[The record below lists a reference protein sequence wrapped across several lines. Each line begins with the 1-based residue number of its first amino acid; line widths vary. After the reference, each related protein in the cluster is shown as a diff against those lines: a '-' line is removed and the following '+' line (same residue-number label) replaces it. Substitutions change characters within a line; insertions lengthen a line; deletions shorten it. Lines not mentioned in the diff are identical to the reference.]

1 MATRESSPQS
11 LLERRV
17 RRVGLVAT
25 VIVAV
30 GAVAAGSFA
39 LMSRGLAANASVNEI
54 SPTLVVTATN
64 PASGTHFQGGSPIS
78 ITFNNPMNAVVHP
91 TIRPVVAGSWALSA
105 PTTFAFTPT
114 GALIPKTTY
123 TITVPSGRSGV
134 TDVANH
140 TLASPTII
148 RFTAD
153 GGSALRLN
161 QLLAQLNYLPETFT
175 PATADA
181 TAWTSLAPVPGTFSP
196 RFSALPKV
204 VGTLWHPSQFT
215 VITRGAV
222 MNFEYQHAMTTD
234 GIASA
239 DVWSAL
245 LRDAAAHKGNT
256 HNWNYVVVN
265 QTRPETL
272 KLFVNG
278 HLQYTT
284 LVNTGASGVETAV
297 GTYPVYLRF
306 SSTTMSGTNPDGSH
320 YHDTGIPWVSY
331 FNGGDALHGYI
342 RASYGWPQS
351 LGCVEM
357 PFANAGAVWPYT
369 PIGTLVTILPS

>member
-1 MATRESSPQS
+1 VATRERSPQS
-11 LLERRV
+11 PFERRA
-17 RRVGLVAT
+17 RRVGLVASA
-25 VIVAV
+25 VVAV

-39 LMSRGLAANASVNEI
+39 LMSRGLAANASVDEV

-64 PASGTHFQGGSPIS
+64 PSSGSHFQGASPIS
-78 ITFNNPMNAVVHP
+78 ITFNNPMNAAVHP
-91 TIRPVVAGSWALSA
+91 TIRPVVAGSWMLTS
-105 PTTFAFTPT
+105 PTTFTFTPT
-114 GALIPKTTY
+114 GSFVPKTTY
-123 TITVPSGRSGV
+123 TITVPSGPTGV

-140 TLASPTII
+140 TLAAPAIV

-153 GGSALRLN
+153 GGSVLRLN
-161 QLLAQLNYLPETFT
+161 QLLAQLNYLPESFT
-175 PATADA
+175 PTAGN
-181 TAWTSLAPVPGTFSP
+181 TMAWTSMAPVPGSFTP

-204 VGTLWHPSQFT
+204 VATLWNPSAYT
-215 VITRGAV
+215 VLTKGAV
-222 MNFEYQHAMTTD
+222 MNFEYQHGLNTD
-234 GIASA
+234 GVASS
-239 DVWSAL
+239 DVWAAL
-245 LRDAAAHKGNT
+245 LKDAAAHKGNT
-256 HNWNYVVVN
+256 HNWNYVIVN

-306 SSTTMSGTNPDGSH
+306 TSTTMSGTNPDGSH
-320 YHDTGIPWVSY
+320 YHDAGIPWVSY

-342 RASYGWPQS
+342 RSTYGWPQS

-357 PFANAGAVWPYT
+357 PYANAGAVWPYT
-369 PIGTLVTILPS
+369 PIGTLVTILPA